1 MGELIFSAF
10 LKDVIMNIQDII
22 YNILCD
28 IVDIEIDKIR
38 PDTYLI
44 RELNAE
50 SIDLLELAV
59 SINQAFN
66 ITVNEDDLFLRKLRL
81 FLDQEIESNPE
92 KIIQEKYPF
101 LSSDRINEIMSDL
114 EDGPVLKVKDLMHY
128 VSCQLSK
135 NT

>member
-1 MGELIFSAF
+1 
-10 LKDVIMNIQDII
+10 MNIQDII

>member
-1 MGELIFSAF
+1 
-10 LKDVIMNIQDII
+10 MNLQDII
-22 YNILCD
+22 YHILCD
-28 IVDIEIDKIR
+28 ILDIEKNEIK
-38 PDTYLI
+38 PETYLL

-66 ITVNEDDLFLRKLRL
+66 ITVNEDDLFLRKLRI
-81 FLDQEIESNPE
+81 FLDQDIENNPE

-101 LSSDRINEIMSDL
+101 LSSERINQIMTDL
-114 EDGPVLKVKDLMHY
+114 DNGPVLKVKDLMHY

-135 NT
+135 TA